1 MRGSWTEVRKRSYQ
15 TGRYLSPQHQ
25 LLGAGV
31 KELHELDRLDD
42 DISGDGG
49 EAEGD
54 L

>member
-1 MRGSWTEVRKRSYQ
+1 MRGAWTERRTEIHQ
-15 TGRYLSPQHQ
+15 AGRHLSSQHQ